1 MVAPAPAVS
10 VQGQGAVSA
19 DLLNTFVQTVTN
31 FAQLRT
37 FTGLTNMLAAV
48 QGGASPGDGLGGL
61 FWYNAA
67 STATDNGASVIVPSG
82 AVQGAWL
89 KLSSVYS
96 YQTPTTGF
104 SIQIASG
111 VTSLILNPAGTLAAG
126 TIVFPATPIDGQILN
141 LSSSQII
148 TALTMS
154 APAGQ
159 TVLGALT
166 TIAANGYAAWQYVAS
181 AANWFRVS

>member
-1 MVAPAPAVS
+1 VAAPLPTVNI
-10 VQGQGAVSA
+10 QGIGAVGA
-19 DLLNTFVQTVTN
+19 DQLNTYVQTVIN

-48 QGGASPGDGLGGL
+48 QGGSAPGDGLGGF

-67 STATDNGASVIVPSG
+67 STASDNGTSIIVPSG

-89 KLSSVYS
+89 KLSPVYS

-104 SIQIASG
+104 SIQPANG
-111 VTSLILNPAGTLAAG
+111 VTSLLLDPAGTLAAG
-126 TIVFPATPIDGQILN
+126 TIVFPATPIDGQMFN
-141 LSSSQII
+141 VSTSQII
-148 TALTMS
+148 TALTLS

-159 TVLGALT
+159 TILGTIT
-166 TIAANGYAAWQYVAS
+166 TLAANAHAAWQYVAS
-181 AANWFRVS
+181 VAKWFRVS

>member
-1 MVAPAPAVS
+1 MNPSPAVS
-10 VQGQGAVSA
+10 AQGQGAVSA

-31 FAQLRT
+31 FAMLRN
-37 FTGLTNMLAAV
+37 FTGLTSMVADV
-48 QGGASPGDGLGGL
+48 QGGATPGDGLGGR
-61 FWYNAA
+61 FWYSAS
-67 STATDNGASVIVPSG
+67 STAPDNGATVIAPTG
-82 AVQGAWL
+82 AIQGAWL
-89 KLSSVYS
+89 KLAPVYA
-96 YQTPTTGF
+96 YATPSTGF

-126 TIVFPATPIDGQILN
+126 TIVFPATPIDGQMLN

-166 TIAANGYAAWQYVAS
+166 TIAANGHAAWQYVAS
-181 AANWFRVS
+181 AAEWFRVS